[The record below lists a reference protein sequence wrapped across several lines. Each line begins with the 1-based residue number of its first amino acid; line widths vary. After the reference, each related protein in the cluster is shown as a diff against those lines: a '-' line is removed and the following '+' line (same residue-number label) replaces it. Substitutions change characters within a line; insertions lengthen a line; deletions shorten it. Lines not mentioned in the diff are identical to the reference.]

1 MKWQELVYRIH
12 SDNDQNL
19 SWMRVAC
26 SIVLLTGCLAIL
38 VQLFLAVIVSIA
50 REDLSQLSNIEW
62 LQPIT
67 LIGVALTGKVA
78 QKREEKAAEAK

>member
-26 SIVLLTGCLAIL
+26 SIVLLTGTWAIL
-38 VQLFLAVIVSIA
+38 AQVSMALILCIWDKKLD
-50 REDLSQLSNIEW
+50 ELSKIEW
-62 LQPIT
+62 MQPIA
-67 LIGVALTGKVA
+67 LITAALAGKA
-78 QKREEKAAEAK
+78 GQKQIEKTP